1 MTEARPTL
9 EYRAAA
15 DDRRQSL
22 GQVLRFLPKTVL
34 VIGVILFAY
43 LFLLCV
49 LGAILLGVASLV
61 SLDPRLGLAAGASAG
76 FAMLCFVLMMGC
88 ARVMK

>member
-15 DDRRQSL
+15 DDRRQNL
-22 GQVLRFLPKTVL
+22 GRVRPLLKTVL
-34 VIGVILFAY
+34 MTGVILFAY
-43 LFLLCV
+43 LFLLCA
-49 LGAILLGVASLV
+49 LGAVSLGAASLV
-61 SLDPRLGLAAGASAG
+61 LLDSGMALAAAACTG
-76 FAMLCFVLMMGC
+76 FGILCFVLMMGC